1 MKNPKKQAEN
11 QHHGIIRELGESTKK
26 GFGVFFCG
34 ATSTIIY
41 ASIIW
46 VILYIILS
54 FV

>member
-1 MKNPKKQAEN
+1 MKNSKKQAEY

-26 GFGVFFCG
+26 GFGVFFSG
-34 ATSTIIY
+34 AIVTIIY

-46 VILYIILS
+46 FILYIILS